1 MRIVKA
7 LLLPFLL
14 ILTLIGVDRLQ
25 GPRPVSND
33 RLTTK
38 GVGGDN
44 QSSMGSGRRAF

>member
-14 ILTLIGVDRLQ
+14 ILTLIGVDRLHGQ
-25 GPRPVSND
+25 RPVSNE

-38 GVGGDN
+38 GLDGGH
-44 QSSMGSGRRAF
+44 QSSMGPVRGGS